1 MKLARR
7 LEAIKPSP
15 TLALNAKA
23 KALAAQGIDVVG
35 FAAGEPDF
43 DTPQF
48 IKDGA
53 VEAIKAGFTKYTAT
67 AGIPELRAAICA
79 KLKKENG
86 LEYKPEQVLVSTGAK
101 HSLYNLFQALLSDGD
116 EVIIFSPYWVSYPE
130 MVLLAGGKPV
140 IVEAREEDGFVP
152 DPAKLRTALTPRTRA
167 IIINSPSNPSGAVL
181 SRQALAAIAGAIRN
195 HDCLV
200 VTDDIYEKL
209 LYTPEPFVNLANA
222 APDLFE
228 RTVVVNGASKAFS
241 MTGWRMGYAAGPQK
255 LIAAMTMI
263 QDQSTS
269 NCSSI
274 TQKAALAALQG
285 PPDALDAM
293 VKEYVARRE
302 LFVDGLNAIPGIT
315 CRRPDGAFYVF
326 PNIRGLF
333 GKSYQG
339 KKLESSVQLSEILLD
354 QFRVAAVP
362 GAPFGADGNIRMSF
376 VTSRENIEKGLGRI
390 RELVAALQ

>member
-53 VEAIKAGFTKYTAT
+53 VEAIHAGFTKYTAT
-67 AGIPELRAAICA
+67 AGIPELRAAICE
-79 KLKKENG
+79 KLKKDNG
-86 LEYKPEQVLVSTGAK
+86 LEFKPEQVLVSTGAK
-101 HSLYNLFQALLSDGD
+101 HSIYNLFQALLSEGD
-116 EVIIFSPYWVSYPE
+116 EVIIFSPYWVSYPD

-140 IVEAREEDGFVP
+140 IVETREEDGFVP
-152 DPAKLRTALTPRTRA
+152 DPAKLKAALTPRTRA
-167 IIINSPSNPSGAVL
+167 IIINSPSNPSGVVL
-181 SRQALAAIAGAIRN
+181 SREALANIATAIRD

-209 LYTPEPFVNLANA
+209 LYTPQPFVNLANA
-222 APDLFE
+222 APDLFP
-228 RTVVVNGASKAFS
+228 RTVVINGASKAFS

-274 TQKAALAALQG
+274 TQKAALAALRG

-293 VKEYVARRE
+293 VKEYVARRD
-302 LFVDGLNAIPGIT
+302 LFVDGLNAIPGIR

-326 PNIRGLF
+326 PNIQGLI
-333 GKSYQG
+333 GKSFQG
-339 KKLESSVQLSEILLD
+339 KRIDSSVQLSEILLD
-354 QFRVAAVP
+354 EFRVAAVP
-362 GAPFGADGNIRMSF
+362 GAPFGADANIRMSF
-376 VTSRENIEKGLGRI
+376 VTSRENIQKGLGRI
-390 RELVAALQ
+390 RDLVAALG

>member
-53 VEAIKAGFTKYTAT
+53 VEAIHAGFTKYTAT
-67 AGIPELRAAICA
+67 AGIPELRAAICE
-79 KLKKENG
+79 KLKKDNG
-86 LEYKPEQVLVSTGAK
+86 LEFKPEQVLVSTGAK
-101 HSLYNLFQALLSDGD
+101 HSIYNLFQALLSEGD
-116 EVIIFSPYWVSYPE
+116 EVIIFSPNWVSYPD

-140 IVEAREEDGFVP
+140 IVETREEDGFVP
-152 DPAKLRTALTPRTRA
+152 DPAKLKAALTPRTRA
-167 IIINSPSNPSGAVL
+167 IIINSPSNPSGVVL
-181 SRQALAAIAGAIRN
+181 SREALANIATAIRD

-209 LYTPEPFVNLANA
+209 LYTPQPFVNLANA
-222 APDLFE
+222 APDLFP
-228 RTVVVNGASKAFS
+228 RTVVINGASKAFS

-274 TQKAALAALQG
+274 TQKAALAALRG

-293 VKEYVARRE
+293 VKEYVARRD
-302 LFVDGLNAIPGIT
+302 LFVDGLNAIPGIR

-326 PNIRGLF
+326 PNIQGLI
-333 GKSYQG
+333 GKSFQG
-339 KKLESSVQLSEILLD
+339 KRIDSSVQLSEILLD
-354 QFRVAAVP
+354 EFRVAAVP
-362 GAPFGADGNIRMSF
+362 GAPFGADANIRMSF
-376 VTSRENIEKGLGRI
+376 VTSRENIQKGLGRI
-390 RELVAALQ
+390 RDLVAALG